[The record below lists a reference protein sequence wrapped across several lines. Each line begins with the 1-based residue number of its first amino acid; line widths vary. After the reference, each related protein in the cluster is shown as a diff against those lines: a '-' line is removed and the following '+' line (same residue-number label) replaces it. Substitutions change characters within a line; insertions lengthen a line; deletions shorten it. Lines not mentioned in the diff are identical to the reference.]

1 MSGPTLKP
9 SDHTAA
15 LEILDAGGNRLKAP
29 STLNTLSMPK
39 LTSCGI
45 ATLLAKVGSRLSRDT
60 SERWGE
66 KSWSF
71 CGLVYCARAEEQIK
85 SIAAPGRSINLSV
98 SKLAAPEILIGVSNS
113 WLAQPRRISGL
124 PSRALLPPDFRN
136 RALELKSAGASALS
150 VNCGT
155 RAGCSRPGAVAK
167 TLSGKTGVFCCGVA
181 NIASKRLSWPPSRP
195 ALLLAVCAIANP
207 A

>member
-136 RALELKSAGASALS
+136 RALELKSAGARALS

-155 RAGCSRPGAVAK
+155 RGHRGLDRQPVGVRAFYSLGNVAPQSLQAAVALMLDEVGAVD
-167 TLSGKTGVFCCGVA
+167 
-181 NIASKRLSWPPSRP
+181 
-195 ALLLAVCAIANP
+195 
-207 A
+207 